1 MWNTRIVCRVFQ
13 VPLKFFVTNYYI
25 FIVCVQSFAFAV
37 QSDSVRRPIG
47 FRPPSNRIPSAIQ
60 SDSVRRPIGFRSPS
74 NRIPSAIRWQMHKK
88 KTEQAWVSTCS
99 VCIVSLWKLSI
110 NRRFPDSS

>member
-25 FIVCVQSFAFAV
+25 FIVCVQSFASAV
-37 QSDSVRRPIG
+37 QSDSVRHPVA
-47 FRPPSNRIPSAIQ
+47 NAQ
-60 SDSVRRPIGFRSPS
+60 
-74 NRIPSAIRWQMHKK
+74 K
-88 KTEQAWVSTCS
+88 KTEQAWASTCS
-99 VCIVSLWKLSI
+99 VCMVSLWKLSI

>member
-1 MWNTRIVCRVFQ
+1 MWNTRIVLRVFQ

-25 FIVCVQSFAFAV
+25 FIVCVQSFASAV

-60 SDSVRRPIGFRSPS
+60 SDCVRNPVA
-74 NRIPSAIRWQMHKK
+74 NAQK

-99 VCIVSLWKLSI
+99 VCIVSL
-110 NRRFPDSS
+110 

>member
-1 MWNTRIVCRVFQ
+1 MWNTRIVWRVFQ

-47 FRPPSNRIPSAIQ
+47 FRPPSDWIPFA
-60 SDSVRRPIGFRSPS
+60 V
-74 NRIPSAIRWQMHKK
+74 RWQMHKK
-88 KTEQAWVSTCS
+88 RPSKRGCPRAR
-99 VCIVSLWKLSI
+99 SI
-110 NRRFPDSS
+110 

>member
-1 MWNTRIVCRVFQ
+1 MWNTRIVLRVFQ

-25 FIVCVQSFAFAV
+25 FIVCVQSFASAV
-37 QSDSVRRPIG
+37 RSDSVRRPIG
-47 FRPPSNRIPSAIQ
+47 FRPPSNRIA
-60 SDSVRRPIGFRSPS
+60 
-74 NRIPSAIRWQMHKK
+74 SAIRWQMHKK

-99 VCIVSLWKLSI
+99 VCMVSLWKLSI

>member
-1 MWNTRIVCRVFQ
+1 MWNTRIVWRVFQ

-37 QSDSVRRPIG
+37 QSDSVRRPVA
-47 FRPPSNRIPSAIQ
+47 NAQ
-60 SDSVRRPIGFRSPS
+60 
-74 NRIPSAIRWQMHKK
+74 K

-99 VCIVSLWKLSI
+99 VYIVSLWKLSI

>member
-1 MWNTRIVCRVFQ
+1 MWNTRIVLRVFQ

-25 FIVCVQSFAFAV
+25 FIVCVQSFASAV

-47 FRPPSNRIPSAIQ
+47 FRTPSDWIPFAVQ
-60 SDSVRRPIGFRSPS
+60 SDSVRRPVA
-74 NRIPSAIRWQMHKK
+74 NAQK

-99 VCIVSLWKLSI
+99 VCMVSLWKLSI

>member
-1 MWNTRIVCRVFQ
+1 MWNTRIVWRVFQ

-25 FIVCVQSFAFAV
+25 FIVCVQSFVFAV
-37 QSDSVRRPIG
+37 
-47 FRPPSNRIPSAIQ
+47 Q

-74 NRIPSAIRWQMHKK
+74 NRIPSAIQLDSVCRLIGFRPLSGGKCTK
-88 KTEQAWVSTCS
+88 KTEQAWASTCS
-99 VCIVSLWKLSI
+99 VCIVSLSKLSI